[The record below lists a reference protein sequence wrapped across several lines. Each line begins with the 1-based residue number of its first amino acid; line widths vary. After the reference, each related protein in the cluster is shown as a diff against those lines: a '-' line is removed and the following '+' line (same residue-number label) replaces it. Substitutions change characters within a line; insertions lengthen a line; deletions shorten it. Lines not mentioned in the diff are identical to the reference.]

1 MASFLGVAGGLSAPL
16 ACGSPHEDMQGQKMS
31 GDSGQAFQGGVGFG
45 GFVFAGFEVG
55 SGLVCHVFGA
65 EGGERGGVR
74 FEIGQ

>member
-1 MASFLGVAGGLSAPL
+1 
-16 ACGSPHEDMQGQKMS
+16 MS